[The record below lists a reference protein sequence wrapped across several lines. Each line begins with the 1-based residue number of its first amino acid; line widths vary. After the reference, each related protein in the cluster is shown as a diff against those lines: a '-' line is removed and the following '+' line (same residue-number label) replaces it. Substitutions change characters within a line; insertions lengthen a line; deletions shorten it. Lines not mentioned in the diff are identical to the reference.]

1 MPYIYANHGPNIA
14 GNDDG
19 LSNHTTSN
27 IYPTTDWQVV
37 VDQKTE
43 LIVDGRDV
51 MKELDEIRDALL
63 LLKREVD
70 MEEKYPRLK
79 QIKDQY
85 EAELEKYKTFESVK
99 NS

>member
-1 MPYIYANHGPNIA
+1 MTYIYPNHSPNVA
-14 GNDDG
+14 GSSNGYKNHITTNDW
-19 LSNHTTSN
+19 TTN
-27 IYPTTDWQVV
+27 NWEVV

-43 LIVDGRDV
+43 LIVDGRNV

-63 LLKREVD
+63 LLKRDVN
-70 MEEKYPRLK
+70 MEERYPRLK